1 MNITSCT
8 LTSHIAKSFK
18 AYHTIRTP
26 NTRNNPKNESIDQ
39 RSNSRWS
46 STSFCRIKFTLPRI
60 NLWKNRSI
68 QLSSWKP
75 SQTSCLVF
83 RRPRSLSRRAAA
95 ERKGRVVVSLPVSR
109 RQKSR
114 WEPALSRSPACVANA
129 HAHVERTRAC
139 EHTARTQPRTHTS
152 KRVAARAT

>member
-18 AYHTIRTP
+18 AYHTIRQIQEIIQRTSP
-26 NTRNNPKNESIDQ
+26 STNDPTLVDLQLRSAVSNSHCHESI
-39 RSNSRWS
+39 SE
-46 STSFCRIKFTLPRI
+46 
-60 NLWKNRSI
+60 KNRSI
-68 QLSSWKP
+68 QLSPWKP